1 MWRKCSEKIEVNS
14 YQHQAIKEM
23 ATPDEENEFHVF
35 NIKIKGRCLF

>member
-23 ATPDEENEFHVF
+23 ATPFRAIATSREG
-35 NIKIKGRCLF
+35 IIGGIC